1 MIDPTL
7 QIRTHYIDR
16 LAGISCPVFNM
27 PQQTDK
33 PPFVVVTTRSNQ
45 ESLTKCE
52 MYIHRVTTTFDIIVT
67 SDGDWGGDK
76 MAEDIS
82 NEIMPLVMPL
92 GSTTDFRIV
101 SANVEGNDPLPE
113 LYTTG
118 RVIRKVITLNN
129 LVSQT

>member
-1 MIDPTL
+1 
-7 QIRTHYIDR
+7 
-16 LAGISCPVFNM
+16 
-27 PQQTDK
+27 
-33 PPFVVVTTRSNQ
+33 
-45 ESLTKCE
+45 

-82 NEIMPLVMPL
+82 NEIMPLIMPL
-92 GSTTDFRIV
+92 GNTTDFRIV

-118 RVIRKVITLNN
+118 RVIRKVVTLNN